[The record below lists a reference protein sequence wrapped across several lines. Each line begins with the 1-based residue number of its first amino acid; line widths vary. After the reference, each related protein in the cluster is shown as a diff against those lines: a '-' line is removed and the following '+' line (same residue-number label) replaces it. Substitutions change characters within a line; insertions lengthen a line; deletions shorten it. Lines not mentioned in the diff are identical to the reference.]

1 VGFKRYQGVVLVQNL
16 CEIRND
22 SAPEAQ
28 GYLES
33 QDGRD
38 VSKLAI

>member
-1 VGFKRYQGVVLVQNL
+1 VGLKTYQGVVLVQNL

-22 SAPEAQ
+22 PAPESQ

-33 QDGRD
+33 QVGRED
-38 VSKLAI
+38 SKLVI